1 MIVTT
6 YLGKAW
12 VNGGQGP
19 DAYDCWG
26 LVRAIYKNE
35 KSIEIPYFN
44 VDALKPLEVRHA
56 FQETNEYA
64 NWREVSEKQDLDVVL
79 LSQASRPHH
88 VGVWFQGKLLHAVE
102 GAGVVWQAENSL
114 KLHGWNI
121 ITTYRRF

>member
-1 MIVTT
+1 MIITS

-26 LVRAIYKNE
+26 LVRAIYRTEKN
-35 KSIEIPYFN
+35 IEIPLFN

-56 FQETNEYA
+56 FQSTSEYQ
-64 NWREVSEKQDLDVVL
+64 NWRAVDDLQDFDVIL

-88 VGVWFQGKLLHAVE
+88 VGVWFQNRLLHAVE
-102 GAGVVWQAENSL
+102 GAGVVWQDKVSL

-121 ITTYRRF
+121 VATYRRF